1 MRVRRMRTG
10 ALFEARAWSPR
21 DDSRTECS
29 PPRLGFAPNCSSG
42 VKKVALVMQNP
53 PKNDHENM
61 LRYPTTSRWGN
72 AFSSVS
78 LFGSPVRV
86 RRQGVRLNFSL
97 AMPRVLESG
106 GSRGRFPE
114 RPSGMSRRYSGLAR
128 TLSPPPTFRKTGKG
142 EDKQNYSIKRSIWK
156 TCIERPEVGDV
167 PTLSRN
173 GAPSRKGCVINGRK
187 SGN

>member
-78 LFGSPVRV
+78 LSGSPVRV

-128 TLSPPPTFRKTGKG
+128 TLSSPPLSAKQEREKTSKTILVNVVYGKHALSAPRLETF
-142 EDKQNYSIKRSIWK
+142 
-156 TCIERPEVGDV
+156 
-167 PTLSRN
+167 LL
-173 GAPSRKGCVINGRK
+173 
-187 SGN
+187 